1 MNIQK
6 INKNL
11 GGLSPSLARF
21 LEGLLRRI
29 PAFRRK
35 MEAEYQQVLESLEK
49 HLKPYKNREKP
60 YPSLPEQGI
69 PRQDILDTLRR
80 LAEQEKPRWQ
90 QGFVSGAVYHGDP
103 EYDAFL
109 AKAYEIYMQGN
120 PLHSDIWPG
129 LNKLEAEIVSMTAH
143 ILGASHSS
151 DPIVGTVTSGGTE
164 SILMAMKAYR
174 DWARQKRGITHPEVV
189 LPVTAHAAFDKAA
202 HYLGLRLVKIPVD
215 KDSRPDLKAFRNSF
229 SSQTIVAVGSAPNFP
244 HGTVDP
250 IEDMARIAKKRGVG
264 FHTDACLGGFILPFA
279 REAGAPVPP
288 FDFEVPGVTSV
299 SADTHKY
306 GYASKGTSVVLY
318 RGLELRRYQYFTA
331 TDWPG
336 GLYMSPTMAGS
347 RPGGL
352 IAACW
357 AALLSHGRQ
366 GYREAARRI
375 WHTTQQI
382 AEAVRSIADLRLIG
396 NSVCIVTFASRRADL
411 DIYRVLDAMAR
422 RGWSLNGL
430 HRPPCLHLTVTLRH
444 TLPGVA
450 EAFIQHLRESVEEVK
465 KNPAGADGMAPVY
478 GMAASLPFRGM
489 VDDLLRG
496 YLDVT
501 YKV

>member
-1 MNIQK
+1 MDIQK

-11 GGLSPSLARF
+11 GWLNPSLARV

-29 PAFRRK
+29 PAVRRK
-35 MEAEYQQVLESLEK
+35 MEAEYKQVLESLEK
-49 HLKPYKNREKP
+49 HLKPYKDREKSF
-60 YPSLPEQGI
+60 PSLPEQGI
-69 PRQDILDTLRR
+69 PRQEILDTLKR
-80 LAEQEKPRWQ
+80 LAEQEKSRWQ
-90 QGFVSGAVYHGDP
+90 KGFVSGAVYHGDP
-103 EYDAFL
+103 EYDDFL
-109 AKAYEIYMQGN
+109 AQAYTIYMQGN
-120 PLHSDIWPG
+120 PLHSDVWPG
-129 LNKLEAEIVSMTAH
+129 LHKLEAEIVSMTAH
-143 ILGASHSS
+143 MLGASHSRE
-151 DPIVGTVTSGGTE
+151 PIVGTVTSGGTE

-174 DWARQKRGITHPEVV
+174 DRARKERGITHPEVV
-189 LPVTAHAAFDKAA
+189 VPVTAHAAFDKAA
-202 HYLGLRLVKIPVD
+202 HYLGLRLVKVPVD
-215 KDSRPDLKAFRNSF
+215 KDSRPDLKAFRNAF
-229 SSQTIVAVGSAPNFP
+229 SSQTIAAVGSAPNFP

-250 IEDMARIAKKRGVG
+250 IEDMAHIAKKRGVG

-288 FDFEVPGVTSV
+288 FDFEVPGVTSM

-306 GYASKGTSVVLY
+306 GYASKGASVVLY
-318 RGLELRRYQYFTA
+318 RGEELRRHQYFTA

-336 GLYMSPTMAGS
+336 GLYLSPTMAGS

-357 AALLSHGRQ
+357 AALLSHGRE
-366 GYREAARRI
+366 GYRQAAQRI
-375 WHTTQQI
+375 WRTT
-382 AEAVRSIADLRLIG
+382 RHIADAVKSIQDLRVIG
-396 NSVCIVTFASRRADL
+396 DSVCIIAFGSRSPDV
-411 DIYRVLDAMAR
+411 DIYRVMDAMAR

-430 HRPPCLHLTVTLRH
+430 HRPACVHFTVTLRH

-450 EAFIQHLRESVEEVK
+450 ETFIQHLRDAVEEVK
-465 KNPAGADGMAPVY
+465 KEPAGADGMAPVY

-489 VDDLLRG
+489 VDDILRG